1 MIMTNADVKACIDYA
16 GGPEYILGFR
26 FANGYKLAYS
36 PRGEGDTNY
45 RINPN
50 TDLIEIGG
58 TEYLKFEHHDFN
70 GRPAYSLIPTE
81 CINQVYYMT
90 DAGIRMRDIME

>member
-1 MIMTNADVKACIDYA
+1 MTNADVLACTEYA

-36 PRGEGDTNY
+36 PRGEGDTKY
-45 RINPN
+45 MFNPN

-58 TEYLKFEHHDFN
+58 AEYLKFEHHDFN

-90 DAGIRMRDIME
+90 DEGIRMRDIME